1 MDQQKSVSPF
11 PTDEQMGWFYFFT
24 PISSWVPQICP
35 LKHHL
40 HSVLIVCQ
48 EDGEK
53 LSYWKENE
61 QQ

>member
-1 MDQQKSVSPF
+1 MDQQNSVSPF

-48 EDGEK
+48 EAGEK
-53 LSYWKENE
+53 LSY
-61 QQ
+61 